1 MIKISEFTDIT
12 YTVTDQVSVI
22 TINRPDRY
30 NALRG
35 RTVDELIYAFRYA
48 YVDKGVAAIVLTGAG
63 TKAFCSGGDQKERNE
78 TGGYGETEM
87 GMFEIER
94 LHRVIREVP
103 KPVIAAVNGFAI
115 GGGHVLHVLCDV
127 SLAASTAK
135 FGQVG
140 PRVGSFDA
148 GFGTA
153 YLARVVGEKRAR
165 EIWFFCDQYDAET
178 AERWG
183 LVNRV
188 VEPDDLLPSQ
198 CSGVAKRP
206 HSHRPH
212 SRQSSIV
219 SMLTPTTLSGFN
231 PLHLTSW
238 TFLLTP
244 RKHKKVGRRSLKN
257 DLLIFHR
264 LGREI
269 CSLHILVT
277 SGSSPPSPHLTHQR
291 RLPAKFRSHRYTGY
305 LPESGGAPNLGP
317 GGGRRTV
324 KGGGSRRGNRL

>member
-1 MIKISEFTDIT
+1 MIEIKDFTDVA
-12 YTVTDQVSVI
+12 YTVDGSVAVI

-48 YVDKGVAAIVLTGAG
+48 WVDRAVGAIILTGAG
-63 TKAFCSGGDQKERNE
+63 EKAFCSGGDQKERAQ
-78 TGGYGETEM
+78 TGSYGETES
-87 GMFEIER
+87 GMFEIDR
-94 LHRVIREVP
+94 LHRLIREVP

-127 SLAASTAK
+127 SLASNTAR

-188 VEPDDLLPSQ
+188 VPPAELMPLALEWGRKTSALSPTALRALKHSFNADTDHISGIQGLAFDILDLY
-198 CSGVAKRP
+198 GDTDEAKEGGRAFNEKRP
-206 HSHRPH
+206 PDFT
-212 SRQSSIV
+212 Q
-219 SMLTPTTLSGFN
+219 
-231 PLHLTSW
+231 
-238 TFLLTP
+238 
-244 RKHKKVGRRSLKN
+244 
-257 DLLIFHR
+257 
-264 LGREI
+264 
-269 CSLHILVT
+269 
-277 SGSSPPSPHLTHQR
+277 
-291 RLPAKFRSHRYTGY
+291 FR
-305 LPESGGAPNLGP
+305 
-317 GGGRRTV
+317 
-324 KGGGSRRGNRL
+324 

>member
-1 MIKISEFTDIT
+1 MIRPTEFTDVV
-12 YTVTDQVSVI
+12 YEVTDGVAVI

-35 RTVDELIYAFRYA
+35 RTVDELIYAFRHA
-48 YVDKGVAAIVLTGAG
+48 WVDGKVGAIVLTGAG
-63 TKAFCSGGDQKERNE
+63 EKAFCSGGDQKERAQ

-94 LHRVIREVP
+94 LHQLIRQVP

-115 GGGHVLHVLCDV
+115 GGGHVLHVLSDV
-127 SLAASTAK
+127 SLASTNAK

-148 GFGTA
+148 GFGSA

-188 VEPDDLLPSQ
+188 VAPEELLPLAMEWGRKACALSPTALKTLKHSFNADTDHIIGIQ
-198 CSGVAKRP
+198 ALAFDTLDLFVKTDEAKEGGAAFNEKRP
-206 HSHRPH
+206 PD
-212 SRQSSIV
+212 
-219 SMLTPTTLSGFN
+219 F
-231 PLHLTSW
+231 
-238 TFLLTP
+238 
-244 RKHKKVGRRSLKN
+244 
-257 DLLIFHR
+257 
-264 LGREI
+264 
-269 CSLHILVT
+269 
-277 SGSSPPSPHLTHQR
+277 SP
-291 RLPAKFRSHRYTGY
+291 FRG
-305 LPESGGAPNLGP
+305 
-317 GGGRRTV
+317 
-324 KGGGSRRGNRL
+324 